1 MTKNTHTV
9 AFVDPLPVEQLA
21 FLQGLANDYGLK
33 LVAPLGDEVDEL
45 KAVLKDAEGVIVQR
59 RPMTL
64 ELMDAAPGLQVI
76 QKMGGRR
83 DRIDIKAAKAK
94 HIKTALMSL
103 PGAMAVSEH
112 VLALM
117 LACAKKI
124 VEGHTYTKT
133 GAYRTLGIEPKV
145 TTERSHGFQ
154 WMKIQGLEEL
164 NGMTLGII
172 GFGDIGNEIAK
183 RARAFEMKVV
193 YFDAYRLDADLEIEL
208 GVSYLEKDELL
219 KTADFITLN
228 APLIPSTEKSIG
240 AREIALMK
248 PTAYLINAS
257 RGGVIDEPALAK
269 AIAEKKI
276 AGAGLDVFLEEPV
289 PFDHPY
295 LALDNVT
302 FTPHIGGGKGGARER
317 QPRAIFANLQR
328 FFNGEP
334 MEKEIA

>member
-1 MTKNTHTV
+1 MSSKQHTV
-9 AFVDPLPVEQLA
+9 TFIDPIDIEQLA
-21 FLQGLANDYGLK
+21 FLQNLANDYDLNLTAPSSDDPKELLK
-33 LVAPLGDEVDEL
+33 
-45 KAVLKDAEGVIVQR
+45 VLKTCEGAIVQR
-59 RPMTL
+59 RPLTR
-64 ELMDAAPGLQVI
+64 ELIDAAPNLKVI

-83 DRIDIKAAKAK
+83 DRIDVKAAKAK
-94 HIKTALMSL
+94 GIKVALMSL

-112 VLALM
+112 VMALI

-124 VEGHTYTKT
+124 VEAHSLTVN
-133 GAYRTLGIEPKV
+133 GAYRQLGVEPKV

-183 RARAFEMKVV
+183 RANAFDMNVI
-193 YFDAYRLDADLEIEL
+193 YYDGNRLDEDLETEL
-208 GVSYLEKDELL
+208 NVKYAPKTELL

-228 APLIPSTEKSIG
+228 APLTPHTEKSIG
-240 AREIALMK
+240 ESELALMK

-257 RGGVIDEPALAK
+257 RGGVVDEPALAK
-269 AIAEKKI
+269 AIAEGRI

-295 LALDNVT
+295 LSLKNVT
-302 FTPHIGGGKGGARER
+302 FTPHIAGGKGGAKER

-328 FFNGEP
+328 FFNGKA
-334 MEKEIA
+334 MEKEIV